1 MMPILTRPQRSGG
14 SGCLWLFVRTIAN
27 AAGDWR
33 EIRTRAARITDSD
46 DAAVRRWFSSLMDE
60 RRVRW
65 CQSTDRWLVSVDH
78 PHIATEPSVDSEI
91 RFAKQAA
98 ERQHTP
104 QTDGIQRAR
113 RTS

>member
-1 MMPILTRPQRSGG
+1 MPILTRPQRSGG

-27 AAGDWR
+27 AADDWR
-33 EIRTRAARITDSD
+33 EIRTQAARIADSD
-46 DAAVRRWFSSLMDE
+46 DAAARRWFSSLMDE

-65 CQSTDRWLVSVDH
+65 CQSTDRRLVSVDH
-78 PHIATEPSVDSEI
+78 PHIATEPSVGSET

-104 QTDGIQRAR
+104 QPDGIQRAR